1 MVSILKGRE
10 TTTTR
15 RETNLKKIVKSLII
29 VHTSPNNNFLFTQ
42 YIYFTL
48 LNPNMSFIFN

>member
-1 MVSILKGRE
+1 MVSILKERE
-10 TTTTR
+10 ATAIR

-29 VHTSPNNNFLFTQ
+29 AHTSPNNNFLFTL
-42 YIYFTL
+42 YMYFTL